1 MKASYEGICVE
12 LKRKNNT
19 TLVLL
24 LSNNFDYSFF
34 FMIDQLNIIL
44 TVSVYDNQAIGSS
57 AVVNIFY
64 MGIIS

>member
-34 FMIDQLNIIL
+34 FMIDPLNIIL